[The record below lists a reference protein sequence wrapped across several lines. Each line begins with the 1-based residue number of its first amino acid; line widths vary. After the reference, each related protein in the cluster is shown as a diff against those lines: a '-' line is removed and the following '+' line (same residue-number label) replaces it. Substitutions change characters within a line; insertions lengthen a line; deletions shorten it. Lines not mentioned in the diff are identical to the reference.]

1 MRARYYNT
9 DIERFISQDILTGN
23 PENSQSLNRYAYCQ
37 GNPVNQNDPFG
48 LCPMG
53 LTTRQWIHLGLDLL
67 GCIPVI
73 GIAANAVNAV
83 LYFQEGDI
91 LSGLLSVAGAVIGIG
106 GLSSAIGAAK
116 GICTLA
122 KVGSVLKTAGTAV
135 TTAGMAA
142 MTIEGAVNTYNVLK
156 ENDFK
161 ITGESLLSAGT
172 TLLSAA
178 ATVAGF
184 KALGSSVRETT
195 ALIRSGAAC
204 FTAGTL
210 VLTENGQK
218 AIEDIQAG
226 DKVYATDPE
235 TGESGYK
242 EVLQTFE
249 KETEVVVHVTYEK
262 DGEGSNTETTTV
274 NTTLNHRF
282 WTEDGWKSAGTLE
295 AGDKL
300 TLADGNTATVTNV
313 AYEDTHAT
321 VYNFEVEDFHT
332 YYVGTESV
340 LVHNNGG
347 NCMKTAS
354 ALAQGGSKGGVRSN
368 NKVYFGQQAVSPN
381 FSQQGTFKGASIQS
395 VSDSLSTGKLSP
407 DSLPIEYIVRDGKMI
422 TMNNRSL
429 TALSKANMK
438 PTVLIDITGDAVNEA
453 KLTQRLSEMGGQPS
467 ENIIIR
473 KLGEIVHIPN

>member
-1 MRARYYNT
+1 
-9 DIERFISQDILTGN
+9 
-23 PENSQSLNRYAYCQ
+23 
-37 GNPVNQNDPFG
+37 
-48 LCPMG
+48 
-53 LTTRQWIHLGLDLL
+53 
-67 GCIPVI
+67 
-73 GIAANAVNAV
+73 
-83 LYFQEGDI
+83 
-91 LSGLLSVAGAVIGIG
+91 
-106 GLSSAIGAAK
+106 
-116 GICTLA
+116 
-122 KVGSVLKTAGTAV
+122 
-135 TTAGMAA
+135 

-262 DGEGSNTETTTV
+262 DNTDSSEEVENSSADEDADIYSNENCADTTDHVVNLQSTETTTV

-282 WTEDGWKSAGTLE
+282 WTEAGWKSAGTLE

-354 ALAQGGSKGGVRSN
+354 ALAQGGSKGSIKTGGAYKDVPAN
-368 NKVYFGQQAVSPN
+368 GGQVHHMPANSVSPYSKN
-381 FSQQGTFKGASIQS
+381 KGPSIRMETYDHMKTASWGRSKDAQAYRAKQKELINKGLFREAQQMDINDIREKFGDKYDNEIQQM
-395 VSDSLSTGKLSP
+395 L
-407 DSLPIEYIVRDGKMI
+407 EYTEQLLK
-422 TMNNRSL
+422 
-429 TALSKANMK
+429 
-438 PTVLIDITGDAVNEA
+438 
-453 KLTQRLSEMGGQPS
+453 
-467 ENIIIR
+467 
-473 KLGEIVHIPN
+473 

>member
-1 MRARYYNT
+1 
-9 DIERFISQDILTGN
+9 
-23 PENSQSLNRYAYCQ
+23 
-37 GNPVNQNDPFG
+37 
-48 LCPMG
+48 
-53 LTTRQWIHLGLDLL
+53 
-67 GCIPVI
+67 
-73 GIAANAVNAV
+73 
-83 LYFQEGDI
+83 
-91 LSGLLSVAGAVIGIG
+91 
-106 GLSSAIGAAK
+106 
-116 GICTLA
+116 
-122 KVGSVLKTAGTAV
+122 
-135 TTAGMAA
+135 

-218 AIEDIQAG
+218 TIEDIQAG

-262 DGEGSNTETTTV
+262 DNTDSSEEVENSSADEDADIYSNENCADTTDHVVNLQSTETTTV

-282 WTEDGWKSAGTLE
+282 WTEAGWKSAGTLE

-347 NCMKTAS
+347 NCTKTAS
-354 ALAQGGSKGGVRSN
+354 ALAQGGSKSGSFSKGVGNPVEVVGRGSTGRTVPNTLNEQMAMHQVMSNPLEGAVDMSQLKNHPVIMSDSRWLASEGWVKMSN
-368 NKVYFGQQAVSPN
+368 NVNGVEIHFVYN
-381 FSQQGTFKGASIQS
+381 K
-395 VSDSLSTGKLSP
+395 
-407 DSLPIEYIVRDGKMI
+407 
-422 TMNNRSL
+422 
-429 TALSKANMK
+429 
-438 PTVLIDITGDAVNEA
+438 ITGAFDDF
-453 KLTQRLSEMGGQPS
+453 KF
-467 ENIIIR
+467 
-473 KLGEIVHIPN
+473 K

>member
-1 MRARYYNT
+1 
-9 DIERFISQDILTGN
+9 
-23 PENSQSLNRYAYCQ
+23 
-37 GNPVNQNDPFG
+37 
-48 LCPMG
+48 MG

-262 DGEGSNTETTTV
+262 DNTDSSEEVENSSADEDADIYSNENCADTTDHVVNLQSTETTTV

-282 WTEDGWKSAGTLE
+282 WTEAGWKSAGTLE

-354 ALAQGGSKGGVRSN
+354 ALAQGGSKTEITVG
-368 NKVYFGQQAVSPN
+368 KN
-381 FSQQGTFKGASIQS
+381 FKDHFIRHKNLLENI
-395 VSDSLSTGKLSP
+395 TGKKYPKYKTHGQEFLN
-407 DSLPIEYIVRDGKMI
+407 DIGKIIDDGTVKYIGKGTLKKGQPVVNI
-422 TMNNRSL
+422 YRGKGVTIV
-429 TALSKANMK
+429 TKANGEFV
-438 PTVLIDITGDAVNEA
+438 TILETGKGMD
-453 KLTQRLSEMGGQPS
+453 LGIEMI
-467 ENIIIR
+467 N
-473 KLGEIVHIPN
+473 

>member
-9 DIERFISQDILTGN
+9 NIEQFISQDI
-23 PENSQSLNRYAYCQ
+23 P
-37 GNPVNQNDPFG
+37 
-48 LCPMG
+48 
-53 LTTRQWIHLGLDLL
+53 
-67 GCIPVI
+67 I

-122 KVGSVLKTAGTAV
+122 KVGSALKTAGTAV

-262 DGEGSNTETTTV
+262 DNTDSSEEVENSSADEDADIYSNENCADTTDHVVNLQSTETTTV

-282 WTEDGWKSAGTLE
+282 WTEAGWKSAGTLE

-347 NCMKTAS
+347 NCTKTAS
-354 ALAQGGSKGGVRSN
+354 ALAQGGSKSGSFSKGVGNPVEVVGRGSTGRTVPNTLNEQMAMHQVMSNPLEGAVDMSQLKNHPVIMSDSRWLASEGWVKMSN
-368 NKVYFGQQAVSPN
+368 NVNGVEIHFVYN
-381 FSQQGTFKGASIQS
+381 K
-395 VSDSLSTGKLSP
+395 
-407 DSLPIEYIVRDGKMI
+407 
-422 TMNNRSL
+422 
-429 TALSKANMK
+429 
-438 PTVLIDITGDAVNEA
+438 ITGAFDDF
-453 KLTQRLSEMGGQPS
+453 KF
-467 ENIIIR
+467 
-473 KLGEIVHIPN
+473 K

>member
-1 MRARYYNT
+1 
-9 DIERFISQDILTGN
+9 
-23 PENSQSLNRYAYCQ
+23 
-37 GNPVNQNDPFG
+37 
-48 LCPMG
+48 
-53 LTTRQWIHLGLDLL
+53 
-67 GCIPVI
+67 
-73 GIAANAVNAV
+73 
-83 LYFQEGDI
+83 
-91 LSGLLSVAGAVIGIG
+91 
-106 GLSSAIGAAK
+106 
-116 GICTLA
+116 
-122 KVGSVLKTAGTAV
+122 
-135 TTAGMAA
+135 MAA

-262 DGEGSNTETTTV
+262 TYEKDNTDSSEEVENSSADEDADIYSNENCADTTDHVVNLQSAETTTV

-282 WTEDGWKSAGTLE
+282 WTEAGWKSAGTLE

-313 AYEDTHAT
+313 VYEDTHAT

>member
-1 MRARYYNT
+1 
-9 DIERFISQDILTGN
+9 
-23 PENSQSLNRYAYCQ
+23 
-37 GNPVNQNDPFG
+37 
-48 LCPMG
+48 
-53 LTTRQWIHLGLDLL
+53 
-67 GCIPVI
+67 
-73 GIAANAVNAV
+73 
-83 LYFQEGDI
+83 
-91 LSGLLSVAGAVIGIG
+91 
-106 GLSSAIGAAK
+106 
-116 GICTLA
+116 
-122 KVGSVLKTAGTAV
+122 
-135 TTAGMAA
+135 

-262 DGEGSNTETTTV
+262 DNTDSSEEVENSSADEDADIYSNENCADTTDHVVNLQSTETTTV

-282 WTEDGWKSAGTLE
+282 WTEAGWKSAGTLE

-347 NCMKTAS
+347 NCTKTAS
-354 ALAQGGSKGGVRSN
+354 ALAQGGSKSGSFSKGVGNPVEVVGRGSTGRTVPNTLNEQMAMHQVMSNPLEGAVDMSQLKNHPVIMSDSRWLASEGWVKMSN
-368 NKVYFGQQAVSPN
+368 NVNGVEIHFVYN
-381 FSQQGTFKGASIQS
+381 K
-395 VSDSLSTGKLSP
+395 
-407 DSLPIEYIVRDGKMI
+407 
-422 TMNNRSL
+422 
-429 TALSKANMK
+429 
-438 PTVLIDITGDAVNEA
+438 ITGAFDDF
-453 KLTQRLSEMGGQPS
+453 KF
-467 ENIIIR
+467 
-473 KLGEIVHIPN
+473 K

>member
-1 MRARYYNT
+1 
-9 DIERFISQDILTGN
+9 
-23 PENSQSLNRYAYCQ
+23 
-37 GNPVNQNDPFG
+37 
-48 LCPMG
+48 
-53 LTTRQWIHLGLDLL
+53 
-67 GCIPVI
+67 
-73 GIAANAVNAV
+73 
-83 LYFQEGDI
+83 
-91 LSGLLSVAGAVIGIG
+91 
-106 GLSSAIGAAK
+106 
-116 GICTLA
+116 
-122 KVGSVLKTAGTAV
+122 
-135 TTAGMAA
+135 MAA

>member
-9 DIERFISQDILTGN
+9 NIEQFISQDI
-23 PENSQSLNRYAYCQ
+23 P
-37 GNPVNQNDPFG
+37 
-48 LCPMG
+48 
-53 LTTRQWIHLGLDLL
+53 
-67 GCIPVI
+67 I

-122 KVGSVLKTAGTAV
+122 KVGSALKTAGTAV

-226 DKVYATDPE
+226 DKVFAADPE

-262 DGEGSNTETTTV
+262 DNTDSSEEVENSSADEDADIYSNENCADTTDHVVNLQSTETTTV

-282 WTEDGWKSAGTLE
+282 WTEAGWKSAGTLE

-347 NCMKTAS
+347 NCTKTAS
-354 ALAQGGSKGGVRSN
+354 ALAQGGSKSGSFSKGVGNPVEVVGRGSTGRTVPNTLNEQMAMHQVMSNPLEGAVDMSQLKNHPVIMSDSRWLASEGWVKMSN
-368 NKVYFGQQAVSPN
+368 NVNGVEIHFVYN
-381 FSQQGTFKGASIQS
+381 K
-395 VSDSLSTGKLSP
+395 
-407 DSLPIEYIVRDGKMI
+407 
-422 TMNNRSL
+422 
-429 TALSKANMK
+429 
-438 PTVLIDITGDAVNEA
+438 ITGAFDDF
-453 KLTQRLSEMGGQPS
+453 KF
-467 ENIIIR
+467 
-473 KLGEIVHIPN
+473 K

>member
-1 MRARYYNT
+1 
-9 DIERFISQDILTGN
+9 
-23 PENSQSLNRYAYCQ
+23 
-37 GNPVNQNDPFG
+37 
-48 LCPMG
+48 
-53 LTTRQWIHLGLDLL
+53 
-67 GCIPVI
+67 
-73 GIAANAVNAV
+73 
-83 LYFQEGDI
+83 
-91 LSGLLSVAGAVIGIG
+91 
-106 GLSSAIGAAK
+106 
-116 GICTLA
+116 
-122 KVGSVLKTAGTAV
+122 
-135 TTAGMAA
+135 MAA

-262 DGEGSNTETTTV
+262 DEEGSNAETTTV

-347 NCMKTAS
+347 NCMKTS
-354 ALAQGGSKGGVRSN
+354 ANVVLGQGGDDTREIIFQKQNTHDAARNILLEEIEKTGAFRNGSREFIGRLKTSYGYEKQIGRQSFDGRIRWRLDFDEELGVHYNFEDFSNGKGVN
-368 NKVYFGQQAVSPN
+368 AVKKVIP
-381 FSQQGTFKGASIQS
+381 
-395 VSDSLSTGKLSP
+395 
-407 DSLPIEYIVRDGKMI
+407 
-422 TMNNRSL
+422 
-429 TALSKANMK
+429 
-438 PTVLIDITGDAVNEA
+438 IDISYDEY
-453 KLTQRLSEMGGQPS
+453 K
-467 ENIIIR
+467 NIID
-473 KLGEIVHIPN
+473 LWN

>member
-1 MRARYYNT
+1 
-9 DIERFISQDILTGN
+9 
-23 PENSQSLNRYAYCQ
+23 
-37 GNPVNQNDPFG
+37 
-48 LCPMG
+48 
-53 LTTRQWIHLGLDLL
+53 
-67 GCIPVI
+67 
-73 GIAANAVNAV
+73 
-83 LYFQEGDI
+83 
-91 LSGLLSVAGAVIGIG
+91 
-106 GLSSAIGAAK
+106 
-116 GICTLA
+116 
-122 KVGSVLKTAGTAV
+122 
-135 TTAGMAA
+135 MAA

-226 DKVYATDPE
+226 DKVYATNPE

-262 DGEGSNTETTTV
+262 DNTDRPEEVENSSADEDADIYSNENCADTTDHVVNLQSTETTTV

-282 WTEDGWKSAGTLE
+282 WTEAGWKSAGTLE

-354 ALAQGGSKGGVRSN
+354 VLAQGGSKTSYGKSIENTEFFKENGGLDASDYISIHSR
-368 NKVYFGQQAVSPN
+368 KHMYDPDTVSTPKKTQYGKDVN
-381 FSQQGTFKGASIQS
+381 
-395 VSDSLSTGKLSP
+395 VGKLCE
-407 DSLPIEYIVRDGKMI
+407 DTI
-422 TMNNRSL
+422 
-429 TALSKANMK
+429 MK
-438 PTVLIDITGDAVNEA
+438 PDEVIYNKDQNVMIYKKEYPFNISTSDTPTGTHRVFIPLN
-453 KLTQRLSEMGGQPS
+453 TQGKKTIRMSQFPLVGG
-467 ENIIIR
+467 N
-473 KLGEIVHIPN
+473 

>member
-1 MRARYYNT
+1 
-9 DIERFISQDILTGN
+9 
-23 PENSQSLNRYAYCQ
+23 
-37 GNPVNQNDPFG
+37 
-48 LCPMG
+48 MG

-122 KVGSVLKTAGTAV
+122 KVGSALKTAGTAV

-262 DGEGSNTETTTV
+262 DNTDSSEEVENSSADEDADIYSNENCADTTDHVVNLQSTETTTV

-282 WTEDGWKSAGTLE
+282 WTEAGWKSAGTLE

-354 ALAQGGSKGGVRSN
+354 ALAQGGSKGGRPRVPNPNGRKGGAAHQNTIKLIQNTNVKGQMDYEYGYVTSN
-368 NKVYFGQQAVSPN
+368 GYKKRRYADAVEIVDGKVIKIHQVGKVNQNGTPVSRESKAIEDIMNSSNYNGAPVYFWPYNNPQRG
-381 FSQQGTFKGASIQS
+381 
-395 VSDSLSTGKLSP
+395 
-407 DSLPIEYIVRDGKMI
+407 PIIFEY
-422 TMNNRSL
+422 
-429 TALSKANMK
+429 
-438 PTVLIDITGDAVNEA
+438 
-453 KLTQRLSEMGGQPS
+453 
-467 ENIIIR
+467 
-473 KLGEIVHIPN
+473 

>member
-9 DIERFISQDILTGN
+9 NIEQFISQDI
-23 PENSQSLNRYAYCQ
+23 P
-37 GNPVNQNDPFG
+37 
-48 LCPMG
+48 
-53 LTTRQWIHLGLDLL
+53 
-67 GCIPVI
+67 I

-262 DGEGSNTETTTV
+262 DNTDSSEEVENSSADEDADIYSNENCADTTDHVVNLQSTETTTV

-282 WTEDGWKSAGTLE
+282 WTEAGWKSAGTLE

-347 NCMKTAS
+347 NCTKTAS
-354 ALAQGGSKGGVRSN
+354 ALAQGGSKSGSFSKGVGNPVEVVGRGSTGRTVPNTLNEQMAMHQVMSNPLEGAVDMSQLKNHPVIMSDSRWLASEGWVKMSN
-368 NKVYFGQQAVSPN
+368 NVNGVEIHFVYN
-381 FSQQGTFKGASIQS
+381 K
-395 VSDSLSTGKLSP
+395 
-407 DSLPIEYIVRDGKMI
+407 
-422 TMNNRSL
+422 
-429 TALSKANMK
+429 
-438 PTVLIDITGDAVNEA
+438 ITGAFDDF
-453 KLTQRLSEMGGQPS
+453 KF
-467 ENIIIR
+467 
-473 KLGEIVHIPN
+473 K